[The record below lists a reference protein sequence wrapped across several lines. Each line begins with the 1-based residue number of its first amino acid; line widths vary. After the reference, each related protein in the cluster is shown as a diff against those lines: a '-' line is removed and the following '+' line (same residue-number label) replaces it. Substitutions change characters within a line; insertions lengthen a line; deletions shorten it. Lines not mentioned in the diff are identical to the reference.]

1 MHAILKK
8 QWVRGLLSW
17 MVAAYLRLVYRTS
30 RWKII
35 GAEYIHP
42 FLQCGGPPVIV
53 VFWHQDM
60 AMAPFA
66 WCKNIPFHMLIS
78 DHGDGQLIAR
88 IVKHL
93 GIDCVHGSSSHHKG
107 FATIHKVVTSLK
119 SGVSVG
125 ITPDGPRGPRGVLKE
140 GVYAVARLSKCPV
153 LTLHWR
159 STSVYTLSKAWDHM
173 KIPLPFGTFECVWSP
188 PMYCSAEKEEDKV
201 RFMQLVSDALPDIR

>member
-8 QWVRGLLSW
+8 QWVQKLLSW
-17 MVAAYLRLVYRTS
+17 IVALYLRFVYGTS
-30 RWKII
+30 RWKVL
-35 GAEYIHP
+35 GAEHIQP
-42 FLQCGGPPVIV
+42 FFQSGRPVIV

-66 WCKNIPFHMLIS
+66 WCKKLPFNMLIS
-78 DHGDGQLIAR
+78 DHGDGRLIAR
-88 IVKHL
+88 IVNHL

-107 FATIHKVVTSLK
+107 VATIHKVVRSLE

-140 GVYAVARLSKCPV
+140 GVYAIARLSQCPV
-153 LTLHWR
+153 LTLHWC
-159 STSVYTLSKAWDHM
+159 SSSVRILSKAWDHM

-188 PMYCSAEKEEDKV
+188 PMCCAGGKADEKAC
-201 RFMQLVSDALPDIR
+201 FMQSVSDALPDIR